1 MRIELAKVNK
11 YFGNLHVIKNFD
23 LTIEAGEKVI
33 IIGPSGCGKSTLLFC
48 INALEHVQSGRI
60 VIGDTPITN
69 SNRKTVRSLRQ
80 KIGIVF
86 QQFNLFPHYTVRENV
101 QLALKIVLHLDPKE
115 AKGRAI
121 GVLERVGLED
131 KLDNYPSQLSGG
143 QQQRVAIARAL
154 VMEPAVLL
162 LDEIT
167 SALDPELTGEVLAVV
182 ENLSQEKE
190 ITIIFVTHEILF
202 ARKIA
207 DRVIFMD
214 DGVIVEEGEPDIV
227 LLNPRKERTKRFVSK
242 VTQHLSTES
251 DSTT

>member
-1 MRIELAKVNK
+1 M
-11 YFGNLHVIKNFD
+11 
-23 LTIEAGEKVI
+23 
-33 IIGPSGCGKSTLLFC
+33 
-48 INALEHVQSGRI
+48 
-60 VIGDTPITN
+60 
-69 SNRKTVRSLRQ
+69 
-80 KIGIVF
+80 
-86 QQFNLFPHYTVRENV
+86 RENV

-121 GVLERVGLED
+121 SVLERVGLED
-131 KLDNYPSQLSGG
+131 KLDNYHSQLSGG

-154 VMEPAVLL
+154 VMEPEVLL

-167 SALDPELTGEVLAVV
+167 SALDPELTGEVLAVGG
-182 ENLSQEKE
+182 NLLQEKE

-202 ARKIA
+202 ARKVA

-214 DGVIVEEGEPDIV
+214 DGVIIEEGECDIV
-227 LLNPRKERTKRFVSK
+227 LLNSRKERTKRFVSK